1 LTQGIKCGPIE
12 IVVGY
17 NTDHLA
23 IEAVHD
29 TVAGSTKFDGTA
41 GDRIEN
47 GLNVC
52 R

>member
-1 LTQGIKCGPIE
+1 MQGIECNPVE

-17 NTDHLA
+17 DTDHLP
-23 IEAVHD
+23 IEVVND
-29 TVAGSTKFDGTA
+29 TVAGSAKIDGTA